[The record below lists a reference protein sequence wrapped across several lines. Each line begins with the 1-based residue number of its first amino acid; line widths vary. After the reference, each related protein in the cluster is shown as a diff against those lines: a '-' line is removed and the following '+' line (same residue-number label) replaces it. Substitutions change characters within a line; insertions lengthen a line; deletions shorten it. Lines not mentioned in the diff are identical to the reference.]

1 MSEVGPVQ
9 RFFGGALMAVGF
21 LIMALCGLCSTCGV
35 IMGLTDPTFR
45 GGDTLVAVLVFG
57 GVPFAIGLGIFF
69 AGKALRGKTPERPSL
84 PPANF
89 SGDDPP

>member
-21 LIMALCGLCSTCGV
+21 LIMALCGICSTCGV

-45 GGDTLVAVLVFG
+45 GGDTLALVLVVG
-57 GVPFAIGLGIFF
+57 GVPFALGLGLFV
-69 AGKALRGKTPERPSL
+69 AGKAVRRTPPEAIL
-84 PPANF
+84 PPTF
-89 SGDDPP
+89 GGDDTP